1 MMAGIY
7 IEKKTKYL
15 PLITGIAAVINVG
28 LNIVL
33 IPPFGLMGAAVV
45 TLISYFA
52 MLAGI
57 FIVTNKYYPVKY
69 EYKKISMIFI
79 SLFVSYA
86 VFLIIQNLQV
96 LNHWYIKLIIIIL
109 FTVSIFAMKIIN
121 FQSLKNL
128 KSA

>member
-1 MMAGIY
+1 
-7 IEKKTKYL
+7 KTKYL

-109 FTVSIFAMKIIN
+109 FVVSIFAMKIIN

-128 KSA
+128 RSA